1 MAYRDV
7 CHQRQRP
14 SLDEILPADGV
25 IDEVAVTSSSASPA
39 SISPQSPAAALPR
52 FPVAANPFFEAP
64 APLALT
70 PPANDVSPSQ
80 NYSVFTT
87 AQKRFIVVMV
97 TLAAFVSPL
106 SAQIYYPVMPML
118 ADTYGFNSMAPINLT
133 ITTYMLLQGL
143 APVILGPFSDAC
155 GRRLAY
161 ILSFMILT
169 AANNGLALQESY
181 AALMALRCLQ
191 SAGSSGT
198 VSFGYGVIA
207 DISTPAERGSYT
219 GTMAAG
225 VMIAPALGPVIGG
238 LIASFFG
245 WRIVF
250 LFLALLSGVFL
261 AVYVLFVPETARR
274 IVGDGSVVP
283 KEWWRRPVVQWC
295 THRALP
301 RTERVQG
308 NGTSPSAS
316 TSTNARLHLFKP
328 LSALSILLHA
338 DALILISTIGL
349 LLFSNIAILTSTP
362 YLFTVIYDL
371 STLQI
376 GLCFLPLGVGA
387 SLGAIITGKILDW
400 NYRRHASA
408 LSLPLDTN
416 RTTDLRDFPIE
427 HARLQAFFPAILL
440 CLATIIPYGF
450 ALQASAHIFVP
461 LVLQFFNGF
470 ATISATNALNTLL
483 VDLFPDRPATAAA
496 ACNLVRC
503 WLGALGAAVVENML
517 RDMGLGWCFV
527 FLGAVFGLGGVMG
540 WVEYVFGRGWR
551 EKRAAGIDESEK
563 KRNERT
569 ATAAGAGG
577 TRRSVSF

>member
-25 IDEVAVTSSSASPA
+25 IEEVA
-39 SISPQSPAAALPR
+39 
-52 FPVAANPFFEAP
+52 NH
-64 APLALT
+64 
-70 PPANDVSPSQ
+70 
-80 NYSVFTT
+80 SVFTT
-87 AQKRFIVVMV
+87 TQKRFIVAMV

-118 ADTYGFNSMAPINLT
+118 ADTYGFDSMVPINLT

-143 APVILGPFSDAC
+143 APALLGPFSDAC

-161 ILSFMILT
+161 LLSFMIYT

-191 SAGSSGT
+191 SAGSSGM

-219 GTMAAG
+219 GIMTAG

-250 LFLALLSGVFL
+250 LFLALVSGVFL
-261 AVYVLFVPETARR
+261 AVYVLFVPETARN

-283 KEWWRRPVVQWC
+283 KEWWMRPVVQWC

-301 RTERVQG
+301 RTESVQG
-308 NGTSPSAS
+308 DGTSPSA
-316 TSTNARLHLFKP
+316 TPSTNARLRLFNP

-349 LLFSNIAILTSTP
+349 LLFSNIALLTSTP
-362 YLFTVIYDL
+362 YLFAVIYDL

-387 SLGAIITGKILDW
+387 SLGAIITGKVLDW
-400 NYRRHASA
+400 NYRRHTRA
-408 LSLPLDTN
+408 LSLPLDSN
-416 RTTDLRDFPIE
+416 RTADLRDFPIE

-440 CLATIIPYGF
+440 CLATMIPYGF
-450 ALQASAHIFVP
+450 ALQNSAHLSVP

-483 VDLFPDRPATAAA
+483 IDLFPGRPATAAA

-503 WLGALGAAVVENML
+503 WLGALGAAVVDNML
-517 RDMGLGWCFV
+517 RHMGLSWCFV
-527 FLGAVFGLGGVMG
+527 SLGAVFGLGGAMG
-540 WVEYVFGRGWR
+540 WAEYALGRGWR
-551 EKRAAGIDESEK
+551 EKRATRMDESEK
-563 KRNERT
+563 KKNERN

-577 TRRSVSF
+577 ESVVTLG

>member
-39 SISPQSPAAALPR
+39 SILPQSPVAVLPR
-52 FPVAANPFFEAP
+52 SPVAASPFFEAP
-64 APLALT
+64 APLTLT
-70 PPANDVSPSQ
+70 PPANDIAPPH

-97 TLAAFVSPL
+97 TLAAFISPL

-118 ADTYGFNSMAPINLT
+118 ADTYGFDSMSPINLT

-161 ILSFMILT
+161 IISFMIYT

-181 AALMALRCLQ
+181 AALMVLRCLQ

-219 GTMAAG
+219 GIMAAG

-245 WRIVF
+245 WRMVF
-250 LFLALLSGVFL
+250 LFLALVSGVFL

-308 NGTSPSAS
+308 DETSPSAIP
-316 TSTNARLHLFKP
+316 STNARLYLFNP
-328 LSALSILLHA
+328 ISALSILLHA
-338 DALILISTIGL
+338 DVLILTSTIGL
-349 LLFSNIAILTSTP
+349 LLFSNIALLTSTP
-362 YLFTVIYDL
+362 YLFTVIYNL

-376 GLCFLPLGVGA
+376 GLCFLPLGAGT

-400 NYRRHASA
+400 NYQRHARA
-408 LSLPLDTN
+408 LSLPLDRN
-416 RTTDLRDFPIE
+416 RLTDLRDFPFE

-440 CLATIIPYGF
+440 CLATMIPYGF
-450 ALQASAHIFVP
+450 ALENSAHISVP

-470 ATISATNALNTLL
+470 ATIPAINALSTLL

-503 WLGALGAAVVENML
+503 WLGALGAAVVEDML
-517 RDMGLGWCFV
+517 REMGFGWCFV
-527 FLGAVFGLGGVMG
+527 FLGAVFGMGGAMG
-540 WVEYVFGRGWR
+540 WAEYAFGRGWR
-551 EKRAAGIDESEK
+551 EKRAARMDKNEK
-563 KRNERT
+563 KRNERN
-569 ATAAGAGG
+569 GVEQLFGQ
-577 TRRSVSF
+577 RH

>member
-1 MAYRDV
+1 L
-7 CHQRQRP
+7 
-14 SLDEILPADGV
+14 S
-25 IDEVAVTSSSASPA
+25 T
-39 SISPQSPAAALPR
+39 
-52 FPVAANPFFEAP
+52 
-64 APLALT
+64 
-70 PPANDVSPSQ
+70 PANDISPSQ
-80 NYSVFTT
+80 NYSVFTK
-87 AQKRFIVVMV
+87 AEKRFIVVMV
-97 TLAAFVSPL
+97 ALAAFISPL

-118 ADTYGFNSMAPINLT
+118 ADTYRFDSMAPINLT
-133 ITTYMLLQGL
+133 ITSYMLLQGL

-161 ILSFMILT
+161 ILSFMIYT

-181 AALMALRCLQ
+181 AALMVLRCLQ

-219 GTMAAG
+219 GIMAAG

-238 LIASFFG
+238 LIASFFN

-250 LFLALLSGVFL
+250 LFLALVSGVFL

-295 THRALP
+295 THRAMP

-308 NGTSPSAS
+308 DDTNPSATS
-316 TSTNARLHLFKP
+316 STNARLRLFNP
-328 LSALSILLHA
+328 LSAISILLQA

-349 LLFSNIAILTSTP
+349 LLFSNIALLTSTP
-362 YLFTVIYDL
+362 YIFTVVYNL

-387 SLGAIITGKILDW
+387 SLGAIITGKVLDW
-400 NYRRHASA
+400 NYQRHARA
-408 LSLPLDTN
+408 LSLPLDRN
-416 RTTDLRDFPIE
+416 RATDLRDFPIE
-427 HARLQAFFPAILL
+427 HARLQAFFPAILV
-440 CLATIIPYGF
+440 CLATMIPYGF
-450 ALQASAHIFVP
+450 ALENSAHISVP

-470 ATISATNALNTLL
+470 ATISAVNALNTLL
-483 VDLFPDRPATAAA
+483 VDLFPASPATAAA

-517 RDMGLGWCFV
+517 RDMGFGWCFV
-527 FLGAVFGLGGVMG
+527 FLGAVFGIGGAVG
-540 WVEYVFGRGWR
+540 WAEYAFGRGWR
-551 EKRAAGIDESEK
+551 NKRAARMDKNEK
-563 KRNERT
+563 KRNERN
-569 ATAAGAGG
+569 ATAAGAGAGGESGICTG
-577 TRRSVSF
+577 TVEEGAKREAPA